1 MACTDE
7 KTFTEMMRR
16 SLGLRGGILGGKDGI
31 FYPLI
36 VVRGIVWVV
45 SLAFPNRGDFKGKRG

>member
-1 MACTDE
+1 MACIDE

-16 SLGLRGGILGGKDGI
+16 SSGPRDGILGGKDGT
-31 FYPLI
+31 FCRLI

-45 SLAFPNRGDFKGKRG
+45 SLAFPDQPDFGGKRG